1 MAPWTVTP
9 HRHLQSRCCTLCP
22 FPNKTESNGHN
33 QISLSVEKRNLRGP
47 LWFGN
52 TVFQIPSLLLTLP
65 KAKNGG
71 FYYYDIIVKAIH
83 KGEWKIES
91 YKGSLSFIPPCF
103 IYKIKKKGDQKQTGK
118 KRAEG
123 WISRWLCLSFLIMA
137 PHFYSRVVA
146 VSFLESLLLSPL
158 PFSLHSF
165 DRSLRSHRPRI
176 RHRHPLGEK
185 CGTTFLPLWLK
196 PAERRWRLRL
206 CSWPSAIVGNC

>member
-83 KGEWKIES
+83 KGE
-91 YKGSLSFIPPCF
+91 
-103 IYKIKKKGDQKQTGK
+103 
-118 KRAEG
+118 
-123 WISRWLCLSFLIMA
+123 
-137 PHFYSRVVA
+137 
-146 VSFLESLLLSPL
+146 
-158 PFSLHSF
+158 
-165 DRSLRSHRPRI
+165 
-176 RHRHPLGEK
+176 
-185 CGTTFLPLWLK
+185 
-196 PAERRWRLRL
+196 
-206 CSWPSAIVGNC
+206 